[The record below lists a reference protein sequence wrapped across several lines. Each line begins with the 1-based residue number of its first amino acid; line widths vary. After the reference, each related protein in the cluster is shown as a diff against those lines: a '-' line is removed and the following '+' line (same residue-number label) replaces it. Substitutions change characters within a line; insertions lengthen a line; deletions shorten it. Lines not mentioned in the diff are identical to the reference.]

1 MPPSRRTR
9 VAPARGTSSDSHFDQ
24 ATLFEFSKVV
34 NASLELTFVLGHVLL
49 TIMGKLRSGRGMA
62 VLATESDDYRVELV
76 KGFPATMVGE
86 TVRIPRLPSA
96 LRRIDRPGS
105 SRQPWLT
112 FFRERGVAFVLPLI
126 ADEKPVGV
134 LGFGPRLGE
143 GVIGAREEEYLG
155 AFANLAAAAVAKGHA
170 LRNLQQVNR
179 RLDRKVQ
186 ELNTLFDLGKEF
198 GVMLDPE
205 KLVRLLVFSFLGQV
219 GVQRYMVVLRRG
231 SDMVVAAS
239 RIDGVQ
245 PQSELLLEL
254 SKQQTAI
261 RVEDLVVRHGPDPRS
276 GLAANGIAVIVPMAL
291 QGQNRGMIL
300 LGEKMSR
307 EPYGQADLE
316 FLTSLANLAIISLEN
331 ARLFVDAIEKQKMED
346 ELKIAREIQKGL
358 LPTVLPAIPIIELAA
373 TNISS
378 KQVGGDYYDV
388 LQVDDHRW
396 VIAIGDVSGKG
407 TPAALL
413 MANLQAT
420 IRALVP
426 LRLGLSELTSRVNDL
441 MCQNTGGTK
450 FVTFFWGILDVKSM
464 TLTYVNAGHNHP
476 YLLRQGGEVERLDK
490 GGMILGVLPSMI
502 PYEEG
507 VTHLQASDVIV
518 LFTDGVSEAMDAHGV
533 DYGEDRLEK
542 LVCANRAK
550 PPAELLE
557 AISEDIRRHA
567 GGASQSDDITMMV
580 LRVAAHGGIP

>member
-1 MPPSRRTR
+1 MAPSRRTR
-9 VAPARGTSSDSHFDQ
+9 VAPARDISSDSHFDQ
-24 ATLFEFSKVV
+24 STLLEFSKVV
-34 NASLELTFVLGHVLL
+34 NASFELPFVLGHALL

-62 VLATESDDYRVELV
+62 VLAADAKMYRVELV
-76 KGFPATMVGE
+76 KGFPPAIVGE
-86 TVRIPRLPSA
+86 TVRIPRLPET
-96 LRRIDRPGS
+96 LRRVDRPGA
-105 SRQPWLT
+105 SRQGWAS
-112 FFRERGVAFVLPLI
+112 FFRKHGVCFVLPLI
-126 ADEKPVGV
+126 ADGRPVGI
-134 LGFGPRLGE
+134 LGFGPRLGA
-143 GVIGAREEEYLG
+143 GSVGAREEEYLT
-155 AFANLAAAAVAKGHA
+155 AFANLAAAAVAKGYA
-170 LRNLQQVNR
+170 LRTLQQVNR

-239 RIDGVQ
+239 RIDGTP
-245 PQSELLLEL
+245 PQGELLAEL
-254 SKQQTAI
+254 SKQKTAA
-261 RVEDLVVRHGPDPRS
+261 RVEDLIVRQGPDPRPILS
-276 GLAANGIAVIVPMAL
+276 SNGIAVIVPMAL

-300 LGEKMSR
+300 LGERISR
-307 EPYGQADLE
+307 EPYGPADLE

-331 ARLFVDAIEKQKMED
+331 ARLFVEAIEKQKMED

-358 LPTVLPAIPIIELAA
+358 LPAVLPVIPGIELAA

-378 KQVGGDYYDV
+378 KQVGGDYYD
-388 LQVDDHRW
+388 LLTIDDHRW

-426 LRLGLSELTSRVNDL
+426 LRLSLSELTSRVNDL

-450 FVTFFWGILDVKSM
+450 FVTFFWGIIDVQAM
-464 TLTYVNAGHNHP
+464 TLSYVNAGHNHP
-476 YLLRQGGEVERLDK
+476 YLLRAGGQMERLEK
-490 GGMILGVLPSMI
+490 GGMILGVLPTTT

-507 VTHLQASDVIV
+507 STPLRAGDVLV
-518 LFTDGVSEAMDAHGV
+518 LFTDGVSEAMDSHGA
-533 DYGEDRLEK
+533 DYGEDRLER
-542 LVCANRAK
+542 LICANREK
-550 PPAELLE
+550 PPARMLDTV
-557 AISEDIRRHA
+557 SEDIRRHA
-567 GGASQSDDITMMV
+567 GRAAQSDDITMMV
-580 LRVAAHGGIP
+580 LRVSGTQA

>member
-9 VAPARGTSSDSHFDQ
+9 EAPARTIPSDSHFDQ
-24 ATLFEFSKVV
+24 STLFEFSRVV
-34 NASLELTFVLGHVLL
+34 NESLELSFVLGHALL

-62 VLATESDDYRVELV
+62 VLATGSNDYRVELV
-76 KGFPATMVGE
+76 KGFPQDTVGE
-86 TVRIPRLPSA
+86 TVRIPRLPAA
-96 LRRIDRPGS
+96 LRRLDRPGS
-105 SRQPWLT
+105 SRQSWMS

-126 ADEKPVGV
+126 ADDKPVGI

-143 GVIGAREEEYLG
+143 GVIGPREEEYLG

-186 ELNTLFDLGKEF
+186 EMNTLFDLGKEF

-205 KLVRLLVFSFLGQV
+205 KLVRLLVFSLLGQV

-231 SDMVVAAS
+231 SDMVIAAS
-239 RIDGVQ
+239 RIDGTP
-245 PQSELLLEL
+245 PQSELLAEL
-254 SKQQTAI
+254 SKQKTAV
-261 RVEDLVVRHGPDPRS
+261 RVEDLVVRQGPDPRPV
-276 GLAANGIAVIVPMAL
+276 LAANGIAAVVPMAL

-300 LGEKMSR
+300 LGEKISR
-307 EPYGQADLE
+307 EPYGPADLE

-331 ARLFVDAIEKQKMED
+331 ARLFIDAIEKQKMED

-358 LPTVLPAIPIIELAA
+358 LPTVLPAIPRIEMAA

-388 LQVDDHRW
+388 LRVDDHRW
-396 VIAIGDVSGKG
+396 VVAIGDVSGKG

-426 LRLGLSELTSRVNDL
+426 LRLGLAELTSRVNDL

-450 FVTFFWGILDVKSM
+450 FVTFFWGIIDVDAM

-476 YLLRQGGEVERLDK
+476 YLLRSDGAVERLEK
-490 GGMILGVLPSMI
+490 GGMILGVLPSMM

-507 VTHLQASDVIV
+507 VARLDTGDVIV

-533 DYGEDRLEK
+533 DYGEDRLER
-542 LVCANRAK
+542 LVCAHREK
-550 PPAELLE
+550 PPAGLLE

-567 GGASQSDDITMMV
+567 GRASQSDDITMMI
-580 LRVAAHGGIP
+580 LRVAGA

>member
-1 MPPSRRTR
+1 MPSSRRKR
-9 VAPARGTSSDSHFDQ
+9 VAPAREIPSDSHFDQ
-24 ATLFEFSKVV
+24 STLFEFSKVV
-34 NASLELTFVLGHVLL
+34 NESLELPFVLGHALL

-62 VLATESDDYRVELV
+62 VLATESNDYRVEHV
-76 KGFPATMVGE
+76 KGFPQGMVGE
-86 TVRIPRLPSA
+86 TVRIPRLPPA
-96 LRRIDRPGS
+96 LRRVDQRPGS
-105 SRQPWLT
+105 SRQPWIS

-126 ADEKPVGV
+126 ADDRPVGI

-143 GVIGAREEEYLG
+143 GAIGPREEEYLG

-170 LRNLQQVNR
+170 LRILQQVNR

-186 ELNTLFDLGKEF
+186 EMNTLFDLGKEF

-205 KLVRLLVFSFLGQV
+205 KLVRLLVFSLLGQV

-239 RIDGVQ
+239 RIDGTA
-245 PQSELLLEL
+245 PQGELLAEL
-254 SKQQTAI
+254 SKQKTAV
-261 RVEDLVVRHGPDPRS
+261 RVEDLVVRHGPDPRPV
-276 GLAANGIAVIVPMAL
+276 LTANGIAAVVPMAL

-300 LGEKMSR
+300 LGDKISR
-307 EPYGQADLE
+307 EPYGPSDLE

-331 ARLFVDAIEKQKMED
+331 ARLFMDAIEKQKMED

-358 LPTVLPAIPIIELAA
+358 LPAVLPAIPRIEMAA

-388 LQVDDHRW
+388 LRVDDHRW
-396 VIAIGDVSGKG
+396 VVAIGDVSGKG

-426 LRLGLSELTSRVNDL
+426 LRLGLAELTSRVNDL

-450 FVTFFWGILDVKSM
+450 FVTFFWGIIDVHAM
-464 TLTYVNAGHNHP
+464 TLSYVNAGHNHP
-476 YLLRQGGEVERLDK
+476 YLLRSNGTVERLEK
-490 GGMILGVLPSMI
+490 GGMILGVLPTTM

-507 VTHLQASDVIV
+507 VARLETGDVVV

-533 DYGEDRLEK
+533 DYGEERLER
-542 LVCANRAK
+542 LVCSHREK
-550 PPAELLE
+550 PPAGLLE
-557 AISEDIRRHA
+557 AISEDLRRHA
-567 GGASQSDDITMMV
+567 GGASQSDDITMMI
-580 LRVAAHGGIP
+580 LRVAGA